1 VTGRVMA
8 HLTKLAAVAFG
19 AMAAL
24 MLAGCGERPQVIDYK
39 QGKYQGKPDE
49 PPYAAAPF
57 NGDQQKWERDIRA
70 RTQNQNE
77 YKRTGS

>member
-1 VTGRVMA
+1 MA
-8 HLTKLAAVAFG
+8 HITRIATLAFG

-39 QGKYQGKPDE
+39 QGSYQGKTDE

-57 NGDQQKWERDIRA
+57 NGDKDKWERDIRT

-77 YKRTGS
+77 YRRTGG